1 MGMHIQEVK
10 IIQNKKYNYKC
21 IIMKVNVNAVNF
33 TVDRKLVDFI
43 QARLDKLEKYYD
55 KIVSSDVFL
64 KVENTSDKE
73 NKIVEIKI
81 HVPGDDLLVKKTC
94 KSFEEAVEMSAESL
108 ERLLVKRK
116 EKIRTHI

>member
-1 MGMHIQEVK
+1 
-10 IIQNKKYNYKC
+10 
-21 IIMKVNVNAVNF
+21 MKVNVNAVNF
-33 TVDRKLVDFI
+33 TIDRKLVDFI
-43 QARLDKLEKYYD
+43 QQRLDKLEKYYD

-81 HVPGDDLLVKKTC
+81 HVPGDDLLVKKQC
-94 KSFEEAVEMSAESL
+94 KTFEEAVELSSESL

-116 EKIRTHI
+116 EKTRTHI